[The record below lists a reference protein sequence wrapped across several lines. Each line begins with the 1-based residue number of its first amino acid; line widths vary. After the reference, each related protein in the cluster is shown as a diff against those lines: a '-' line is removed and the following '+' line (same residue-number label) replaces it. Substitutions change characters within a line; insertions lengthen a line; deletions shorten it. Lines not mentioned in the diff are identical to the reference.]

1 MDEELERLKRR
12 KLLELQK
19 RIKRSQ
25 AQEEKPNPRRL
36 LESYFGYRAMEVYD
50 AAWSQYPQVMPRIEE
65 LLVEAISS
73 GKIKQRIDGE
83 NLYYFFKSIGI
94 PVRLKTTIKFKEH
107 GELKTLQDKLRE
119 RS

>member
-19 RIKRSQ
+19 KIEKKQDR
-25 AQEEKPNPRRL
+25 EEKLNPRRL
-36 LESYFGYRAMEVYD
+36 LESCFGYRAMEVYD
-50 AAWSQYPQVMPRIEE
+50 AAWSQYPQVMPRIEG
-65 LLVEAISS
+65 LLIEAINS

-83 NLYYFFKSIGI
+83 SLYYFFRSIGI

-119 RS
+119 KK